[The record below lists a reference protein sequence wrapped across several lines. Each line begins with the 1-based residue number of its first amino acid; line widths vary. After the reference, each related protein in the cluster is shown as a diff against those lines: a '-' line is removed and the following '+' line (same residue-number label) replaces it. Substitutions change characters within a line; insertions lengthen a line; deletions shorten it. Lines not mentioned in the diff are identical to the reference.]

1 MSKIGKKPIA
11 IPAGVEIKIDGQT
24 VRVRG
29 PRGEI
34 HRRLEREINAE
45 VTDGKVVVTPRSNSR
60 AARQLWGLNRTLVS
74 NMVAGVTEG
83 FRKEL
88 ELVGIGYRAEKKG
101 EGLSLSLGFSH
112 PVEFSAPAGI
122 SLEVAEKT
130 KITVEGIDKQLV
142 GQTAAKIRALRPP
155 EPYKGKGIRYV
166 GEIVRKKPGKAGKVG
181 AGAFGP
187 SSK

>member
-24 VRVRG
+24 VRVKG
-29 PRGEI
+29 PKGEI
-34 HRRLEREINAE
+34 RRRLEREIKAE
-45 VTDGKVVVTPRSNSR
+45 VADGKVVITPRSNSR
-60 AARQLWGLNRTLVS
+60 TARQLWGLNRTLVS

-101 EGLSLSLGFSH
+101 DGLSLSLGFSH
-112 PVEFSAPAGI
+112 PVEFPAPAGI
-122 SLEVAEKT
+122 VLEVVEKT

-181 AGAFGP
+181 TGFAAP
-187 SSK
+187 SA